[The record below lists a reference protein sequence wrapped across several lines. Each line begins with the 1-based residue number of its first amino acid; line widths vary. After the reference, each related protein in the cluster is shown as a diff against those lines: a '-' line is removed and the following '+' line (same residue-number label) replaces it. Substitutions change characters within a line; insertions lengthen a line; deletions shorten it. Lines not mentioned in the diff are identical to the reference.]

1 MTAQTSYLLSP
12 TDFGRLRNDND
23 ALVGRLAVFIGNDGR
38 IIMTRLGALEAMLN
52 EAEHGMEY
60 VLSLPFE
67 KIGDTTIMGIAVS
80 KKGEGEDSEIVG
92 RLIDWRGAVHQGQ
105 SGTLFALNDYRDLP
119 ESQRE
124 RAFIQNMFMFWMRAR
139 HMLGGDQPWR
149 FLRFNE
155 TPLELIGKTLGY
167 ASAVMHRPGKDEQP
181 GPMPRD
187 VIVGLF
193 RLADGKVGVLL
204 RNHLGGV
211 LEIRYAP
218 TGIWNHIVNGEP
230 RPVVVSFPI

>member
-1 MTAQTSYLLSP
+1 
-12 TDFGRLRNDND
+12 
-23 ALVGRLAVFIGNDGR
+23 
-38 IIMTRLGALEAMLN
+38 MTRLGAFQAVLN
-52 EAEHGMEY
+52 EPEHGMEY

-67 KIGDTTIMGIAVS
+67 KIGDTIIMGIAVS
-80 KKGEGEDSEIVG
+80 QKGEGEGSEIVG

-105 SGTLFALNDYRDLP
+105 SGSFFVLNDYRHLE

-124 RAFIQNMFMFWMRAR
+124 RAFIQNVFMFWMRAR

-167 ASAVMHRPGKDEQP
+167 ASAVMRRPGKDEQP